1 VTDLPRLIVHN
12 SITLNGGLDGF
23 KVDFDLHYGI
33 AGQYHASAYMVGSQ
47 TILDAESEIPE
58 ENDQDRSPPESDPID
73 QRPFWVVVD
82 SRGRLEGILH
92 FYRRMPYIKDIIVL
106 VSGQT
111 PGRYIQYLEKR
122 HYPMIRTGTEQVDTG
137 RALHILK
144 EKFQVET
151 ILVDSG
157 ETLSNLLIEEGFV
170 DAISLVI
177 APVISTDLTHR
188 LFKQIELKR
197 PVKLKIKGIKKLKGD
212 HLHLEYKILK
222 NEN

>member
-1 VTDLPRLIVHN
+1 
-12 SITLNGGLDGF
+12 
-23 KVDFDLHYGI
+23 
-33 AGQYHASAYMVGSQ
+33 
-47 TILDAESEIPE
+47 
-58 ENDQDRSPPESDPID
+58 
-73 QRPFWVVVD
+73 
-82 SRGRLEGILH
+82 
-92 FYRRMPYIKDIIVL
+92 
-106 VSGQT
+106 
-111 PGRYIQYLEKR
+111 
-122 HYPMIRTGTEQVDTG
+122 MIRTGTEQVDTG

-144 EKFQVET
+144 EKFQMET

-212 HLHLEYKILK
+212 KFDLK
-222 NEN
+222 EFHEQFLGYGNAPVKYIRELMLSTVE

>member
-1 VTDLPRLIVHN
+1 
-12 SITLNGGLDGF
+12 
-23 KVDFDLHYGI
+23 
-33 AGQYHASAYMVGSQ
+33 MVM
-47 TILDAESEIPE
+47 E
-58 ENDQDRSPPESDPID
+58 
-73 QRPFWVVVD
+73 
-82 SRGRLEGILH
+82 
-92 FYRRMPYIKDIIVL
+92 
-106 VSGQT
+106 
-111 PGRYIQYLEKR
+111 
-122 HYPMIRTGTEQVDTG
+122 
-137 RALHILK
+137 